1 MDITSPKI
9 LKLKG
14 TLFLLLGVLAGALLL
29 FPSFDLRQ
37 ILLFGIAI
45 WAFCRAYYFCFY
57 VLHHYADPSFRYAGL
72 ISIVRYLFKKPHP

>member
-1 MDITSPKI
+1 MDITSPRI

-14 TLFLLLGVLAGALLL
+14 LLFLILGFLSGGLLL
-29 FPSFDLRQ
+29 APSFEWRRV
-37 ILLFGIAI
+37 LLFGIAI

-72 ISIVRYLFKKPHP
+72 GSIVRYLVTKKKK